1 MEPPVDEFSPQ
12 ESTTAE
18 RLHVIAHRAM
28 LDVSRALVHHV
39 ARSLQDERRRVGT
52 PKGSRALTP
61 FWQAVLILRWFRG
74 ERDIPKLGR
83 DHRVSRATAY
93 RYIAEGIDVL
103 AAQAPDLHDAL
114 NRAHADG
121 LAYVILDGTL
131 IPIDRCAEQTLSVKG
146 EPIDAW
152 YAGKAHQHAGNLQAL
167 SAPSGLP
174 LWIGEVEP
182 GSVHDL
188 TAARTHVLGA
198 LYAAAAAGLPTLADS
213 GYEGAGIGV
222 HTPIKQPEKNQILSP
237 DNRTYNRL
245 LRALRCLGERGFAL
259 LKGRWRTLQHITL
272 SPSRIGDIARAAL
285 VLTHFEHDY
294 LPAIG

>member
-1 MEPPVDEFSPQ
+1 M
-12 ESTTAE
+12 
-18 RLHVIAHRAM
+18 IAHRAT
-28 LDVSRALVHHV
+28 LDISRALVQHV
-39 ARSLQDERRRVGT
+39 ARLLRDEHRLRGT
-52 PKGSRALTP
+52 PKDSRALSP
-61 FWQAVLILRWFRG
+61 FRQAVMVLRWFRG
-74 ERDIPKLGR
+74 EHDIPKLGR
-83 DHRVSRATAY
+83 DHRISRATAY
-93 RYIAEGIDVL
+93 RYIHEGIEVL
-103 AAQAPDLHDAL
+103 AAQAPDLSEAL
-114 NRAHADG
+114 VRAQAEG

-131 IPIDRCAEQTLSVKG
+131 IPIDRCAEQTISVKG
-146 EPIDAW
+146 ESIDVW

-167 SAPSGLP
+167 SAPGGLP

-188 TAARTHVLGA
+188 SAARPHVLGA

-213 GYEGAGIGV
+213 GYDGAGIGI
-222 HTPIKQPEKNQILSP
+222 HTPIRQPEGNQILSP

-259 LKGRWRTLQHITL
+259 LKGRWRTLQHITV

-294 LPAIG
+294 LPAIR

>member
-1 MEPPVDEFSPQ
+1 M
-12 ESTTAE
+12 
-18 RLHVIAHRAM
+18 IAHRAT

-39 ARSLQDERRRVGT
+39 ARLLHEERRLRGT
-52 PKGSRALTP
+52 PKGGRALTP
-61 FWQAVLILRWFRG
+61 FRQAVMVMRWFRG

-93 RYIAEGIDVL
+93 RYIHEGIDVI
-103 AAQAPDLHDAL
+103 AVQAPDLHEAL
-114 NRAHADG
+114 DRAQADG

-131 IPIDRCAEQTLSVKG
+131 IPIDRSAEQTVSVKG

-152 YAGKAHQHAGNLQAL
+152 YSGKARHHAGNLQAL
-167 SAPSGLP
+167 SAPDGLP
-174 LWIGEVEP
+174 LWIAEVEP

-188 TAARTHVLGA
+188 TAARAQVLGA

-213 GYEGAGIGV
+213 GYDGAGIGI
-222 HTPIKQPEKNQILSP
+222 HTPIKQPEGNQILSP

-272 SPSRIGDIARAAL
+272 SPSRIGEIARAAL
-285 VLTHFEHDY
+285 VLTHFEHNY
-294 LPAIG
+294 SPSIR

>member
-1 MEPPVDEFSPQ
+1 
-12 ESTTAE
+12 
-18 RLHVIAHRAM
+18 M

-39 ARSLQDERRRVGT
+39 ARSLRDERRRVGT

-74 ERDIPKLGR
+74 EHDIPKLGR

-114 NRAHADG
+114 NRAQADG

-131 IPIDRCAEQTLSVKG
+131 IPIDRCAEQIMSVKG

-152 YAGKAHQHAGNLQAL
+152 YSGKDHQHAGNLQAL

-174 LWIGEVEP
+174 LWIAEVEP

-222 HTPIKQPEKNQILSP
+222 HTPIKQPEGNQVLSP

-259 LKGRWRTLQHITL
+259 LKGRWRTLLHITI

>member
-1 MEPPVDEFSPQ
+1 
-12 ESTTAE
+12 
-18 RLHVIAHRAM
+18 M
-28 LDVSRALVHHV
+28 LDVPRALVQYV
-39 ARSLQDERRRVGT
+39 ARLLQDERRRLGT

-61 FWQAVLILRWFRG
+61 FWQAVLVLRWFRG
-74 ERDIPKLGR
+74 ECDIPKLGR

-103 AAQAPDLHDAL
+103 AAQAPDLHEVLD
-114 NRAHADG
+114 RAQADG

-131 IPIDRCAEQTLSVKG
+131 ISIDRCAEQIISVKG

-152 YAGKAHQHAGNLQAL
+152 YSGKAHQHAGNLQAL

-174 LWIGEVEP
+174 LWIADVEP

-188 TAARTHVLGA
+188 TAARAHVLGA

-213 GYEGAGIGV
+213 GYDGAGIGI
-222 HTPIKQPEKNQILSP
+222 HTPIKQPEGNQVLSP

-259 LKGRWRTLQHITL
+259 LKGRWRILQHITA
-272 SPSRIGDIARAAL
+272 SPSTIGDIARAAL
-285 VLTHFEHDY
+285 VLTHFEHNY
-294 LPAIG
+294 LPTIR